1 MSHRGFSSPWAL
13 AAVLACP
20 GASTAQAP
28 GLPEESLYL
37 YRSLPDVP
45 IELLGAGT
53 TSLSRLWSDKPLLLT
68 LVFTR
73 CTGICSPFLRSLRSA
88 VSRVGGAGEDY
99 RILVLS
105 FDPRD
110 RPEDMASVAR
120 ELEVED
126 DADWLFGTGRP
137 EDVRHLA
144 ASAGFWFR
152 WDESSRQFDHP
163 AMLVAVDR
171 GRILRILVGGY
182 VTPARLQEVVEELRG
197 DFVPAYPLPGR
208 VLFRCFQYDP
218 SSRRMRLDW
227 GFLLLLLPALTA
239 IGGSLYTFRAARPA
253 GASSTSY
260 TDVDSQALKNQRDR

>member
-1 MSHRGFSSPWAL
+1 MSHRRFSFRWALLVLLACPAAL
-13 AAVLACP
+13 AAQP
-20 GASTAQAP
+20 P

-37 YRSLPDVP
+37 HRSLPDVP
-45 IELLGAGT
+45 LQVIGAGT

-73 CTGICSPFLRSLRSA
+73 CTGICSPFLTSLRSA

-99 RILVLS
+99 RLLILS

-110 RPEDMASVAR
+110 RPEDMASAAKQ
-120 ELEVED
+120 LKVED
-126 DADWLFGTGRP
+126 AAAWQFGTASP
-137 EDVRHLA
+137 EDIRRLA
-144 ASAGFWFR
+144 ESAGFWYL
-152 WDESSRQFDHP
+152 WDEGSGQFDHP

-197 DFVPAYPLPGR
+197 DFVPVYPLPGK
-208 VLFRCFQYDP
+208 VFFRCFQYDP
-218 SSRRMRLDW
+218 ASRRMTLDW

-239 IGGSLYTFRAARPA
+239 VGGSLYTFRAAAPGGYRQ
-253 GASSTSY
+253 
-260 TDVDSQALKNQRDR
+260 VLRNRRDT